1 MKTKVFYLLFVFSA
15 LSVTAQRGI
24 RIGYVDMEYILQ
36 NVEEYKEANTQL
48 NNRVQKWKVE
58 VEEQK
63 GTIEQM
69 RKDLS
74 AEKVLLTKEL
84 AQEREDEIKALEAE
98 MLQYQQDRFGPEGDL
113 VQQKRMLVQPIQDQ
127 VFTAVQEIATNRN
140 YDFIFDKSAD
150 VVMLYSDK
158 RHDVS
163 EMVLRSINRNRKQDE
178 RNGKK
183 PEVINTFDDDSTTED
198 KPKVSEERQELEKT
212 AQELRDEKQQKIEEQ
227 RQAKLK
233 EIEERKKAYEERRKK
248 ILEEREARR
257 KELLEKRN
265 QKNDS
270 IQKKDDAEDNN

>member
-1 MKTKVFYLLFVFSA
+1 LLFVFSV